1 MNKTVLI
8 ALLIAVAIFFI
19 VALTTLGGR
28 SFLVELTKPETIN
41 YLLAPQYVKPSDK
54 WQSYELSNITFQVP
68 DNFTVKIL
76 DKYRAE
82 IRYFDK
88 GEGAIWIDS
97 GVYRF
102 LASYDE
108 AIKYYQSDEKIK
120 GAQIKKTFY
129 GAFITGQRYTCS
141 GWCDWENFTDIIVL
155 VNNKAVLLK
164 YFNSSKKAI
173 DLQTFEK
180 IAATVKPI

>member
-19 VALTTLGGR
+19 VALTTSGGR

-54 WQSYELSNITFQVP
+54 WQSYELSNITFQAP
-68 DNFTVKIL
+68 DNFNVRIF
-76 DKYRAE
+76 DKYQAE

-88 GEGAIWIDS
+88 GEGSILIDS

-102 LASYDE
+102 LANYEE
-108 AIKYYQSDEKIK
+108 AIKYYKSDKKIK
-120 GAQIKKTFY
+120 EAKVKDMPY
-129 GAFITGQRYTCS
+129 GTLITGQREVCT
-141 GWCDWENFTDIIVL
+141 GWCYWDNFTDIIVP
-155 VNNKAVLLK
+155 VNNKAVL
-164 YFNSSKKAI
+164 
-173 DLQTFEK
+173 
-180 IAATVKPI
+180 V